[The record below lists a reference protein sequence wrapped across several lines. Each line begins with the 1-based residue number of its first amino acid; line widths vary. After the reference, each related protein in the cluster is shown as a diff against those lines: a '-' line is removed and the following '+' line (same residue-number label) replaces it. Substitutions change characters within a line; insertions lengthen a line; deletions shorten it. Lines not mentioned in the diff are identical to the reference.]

1 MFLCRFMNQFY
12 KLEDEFYSNNK
23 EDKIMERIQLKP
35 DKKLLVKLFL
45 IVSTISLLILF
56 LLLIIQTFVPF
67 RFTRGLHPMII
78 LWLVFG
84 GAIIL
89 FWVISTPL
97 IFLWVKNLS
106 YSIDEERIT
115 IYKGIITKIQQNIPY
130 RAITDFMLHRSL
142 YDRFLGIGSLRIQT
156 AGQSVTPS
164 GYEANMSGLIEWEK
178 LLAELRA
185 RVKKNNESIQ
195 QADETPIELI
205 NSTQL
210 MREMVIELQNIRKLL
225 EQKNIN

>member
-1 MFLCRFMNQFY
+1 
-12 KLEDEFYSNNK
+12 
-23 EDKIMERIQLKP
+23 MERIQLKP

-45 IVSTISLLILF
+45 IVSTISLLVLL

-67 RFTRGLHPMII
+67 RFHGGLHPMII

-106 YSIDEERIT
+106 YSIEEERIT

-142 YDRFLGIGSLRIQT
+142 YDRLLGIGSLRIQT
-156 AGQSVTPS
+156 AGQSVTPT
-164 GYEANMSGLIEWEK
+164 GYEANMSGLIDWEK
-178 LLAELRA
+178 LLGELRA
-185 RVKKNNESIQ
+185 RVKKNNESVQ
-195 QADETPIELI
+195 QSDETPIELI
-205 NSTQL
+205 NTTQL